1 MKVQG
6 QLTLTRTQTLKG
18 SVSKDELLAFVRE
31 TVAVPSHAMARF
43 YVVATGDYLTHR
55 VMQQM
60 APVMSPLVDV
70 DKDHPLHFVIEWS
83 LPIGPS
89 EQG

>member
-6 QLTLTRTQTLKG
+6 AITNTQTLKG
-18 SVSKDELLAFVRE
+18 TISKDELLGFVRE
-31 TVAVPSHAMARF
+31 TFHIPPTATARF
-43 YVVATGDYLTHR
+43 YVVAPNAYLNQH
-55 VMQQM
+55 QP
-60 APVMSPLVDV
+60 ACSPLVDV
-70 DKDHPLHFVIEWS
+70 DKDHPLTFMIEWS